1 MERLLNFLLIRIKVP
16 PSIPP
21 ETVLIPKSEI
31 VIAEL
36 TIVKLES
43 LERLTTTNGMRIAKL
58 PLRIGITSKA
68 SFMFPILNRWL
79 IESFKFEVISE
90 NEALK
95 SNCDILLVEIVSS

>member
-36 TIVKLES
+36 IIVKLES
-43 LERLTTTNGMRIAKL
+43 LERQQQLMA
-58 PLRIGITSKA
+58 
-68 SFMFPILNRWL
+68 
-79 IESFKFEVISE
+79 
-90 NEALK
+90 
-95 SNCDILLVEIVSS
+95 